1 MACIRLQLVY
11 LDRHNLEIYIREHV
25 LPRDGA
31 FIESADIPAHV
42 DMAGLILFLNKRLCE
57 REAYRARIRK
67 VTERRAVINAVHVE
81 WGEGHISRLV
91 GGDTIVQDNEL
102 RMQPTESL
110 HLPRQLD
117 DSWLA
122 TLPSTAVENIIRHA
136 DEVSVLQV
144 ASPTV
149 AAQYISTPIRK
160 MLVDVA
166 WSD

>member
-11 LDRHNLEIYIREHV
+11 LDRHNLDIYIREHL

-31 FIESADIPAHV
+31 FIESADIPAHL
-42 DMAGLILFLNKRLCE
+42 DIAGLIGFLNKRLCE

-67 VTERRAVINAVHVE
+67 VAERRAVINAVHVE

-91 GGDTIVQDNEL
+91 GGDTIVQDNG
-102 RMQPTESL
+102 
-110 HLPRQLD
+110 

-122 TLPSTAVENIIRHA
+122 AIPSTVVVDHG
-136 DEVSVLQV
+136 
-144 ASPTV
+144 
-149 AAQYISTPIRK
+149 TPIRK

-166 WSD
+166 W